1 MDNKNAKR
9 LVSKSKQLEYYLTL
23 LRRVAKYSLNE
34 PEEKIINIMDTS
46 GQMAMIRLYDKITNK
61 FSYTV
66 GNKKNMTREELT
78 SLIRSPNMAVRKVA
92 YRQILDRYGENI
104 GVLGDI
110 YQNIVMRWED
120 IGVKMRGYQSPIS
133 IRNVGNDIDDKT
145 AAVLLDVCSKNK
157 NVFYGY
163 FKAKAKILEVQNFK
177 DTIYTHP
184 WRLKKMEKICIFKS
198 CTHGIRCT

>member
-1 MDNKNAKR
+1 
-9 LVSKSKQLEYYLTL
+9 
-23 LRRVAKYSLNE
+23 
-34 PEEKIINIMDTS
+34 MDTS

-61 FSYTV
+61 FSYCWKQ
-66 GNKKNMTREELT
+66 KKYDAQELT

-133 IRNVGNDIDDKT
+133 IRNVAN
-145 AAVLLDVCSKNK
+145 
-157 NVFYGY
+157 
-163 FKAKAKILEVQNFK
+163 
-177 DTIYTHP
+177 H
-184 WRLKKMEKICIFKS
+184 
-198 CTHGIRCT
+198 

>member
-66 GNKKNMTREELT
+66 GNKKKYDARRANLT
-78 SLIRSPNMAVRKVA
+78 DPQFEYVRK
-92 YRQILDRYGENI
+92 
-104 GVLGDI
+104 
-110 YQNIVMRWED
+110 
-120 IGVKMRGYQSPIS
+120 KSS
-133 IRNVGNDIDDKT
+133 IQ
-145 AAVLLDVCSKNK
+145 A
-157 NVFYGY
+157 
-163 FKAKAKILEVQNFK
+163 
-177 DTIYTHP
+177 DT
-184 WRLKKMEKICIFKS
+184 
-198 CTHGIRCT
+198 

>member
-1 MDNKNAKR
+1 MQCSGVLEYTVRYSSMASNAEKVAADVGLTYKTLFFEDTVWWQKKMDNKNAKR
-9 LVSKSKQLEYYLTL
+9 LVSKSEQLEYYLTL

-78 SLIRSPNMAVRKVA
+78 SLIRSYGRKKSSI
-92 YRQILDRYGENI
+92 QKILDRYGENI

-110 YQNIVMRWED
+110 YQNIVTRWED
-120 IGVKMRGYQSPIS
+120 IAKMRGFPIS
-133 IRNVGNDIDDKT
+133 VRNVTNDIDLQYSRIAASMKT
-145 AAVLLDVCSKNK
+145 
-157 NVFYGY
+157 
-163 FKAKAKILEVQNFK
+163 
-177 DTIYTHP
+177 
-184 WRLKKMEKICIFKS
+184 
-198 CTHGIRCT
+198 

>member
-78 SLIRSPNMAVRKVA
+78 SLIRSPNIAVRKVA
-92 YRQILDRYGENI
+92 YRQMLDRYGENI
-104 GVLGDI
+104 G
-110 YQNIVMRWED
+110 
-120 IGVKMRGYQSPIS
+120 
-133 IRNVGNDIDDKT
+133 
-145 AAVLLDVCSKNK
+145 
-157 NVFYGY
+157 F
-163 FKAKAKILEVQNFK
+163 
-177 DTIYTHP
+177 
-184 WRLKKMEKICIFKS
+184 
-198 CTHGIRCT
+198 